1 MPRRKKQSIID
12 TESAVNNVDDILT
25 SEPSDTSDA
34 EIVVDVAPPQKKSF
48 ADRLK
53 SMVMGNDTNEDE
65 DDKQPRMSAKSS
77 NELATQLALLLAL
90 IFCLAMESVFR
101 EPYKEM
107 APTENEANA
116 IMAPVG
122 RIIGRRLKKSGRAN
136 PDTIDIIISV
146 TAMVF
151 WGNRARK
158 TANMIYQ
165 QERMRVANEYA
176 NSNNGFNHVKQQ
188 APYGYAGTYSGQN
201 ATTPEAT
208 GYGGHA
214 HSATAQHGGTINQGD
229 TGQGID
235 VADELLRAD
244 AIGRSERGIL

>member
-1 MPRRKKQSIID
+1 MPRRKKQPIID
-12 TESAVNNVDDILT
+12 TETIINNVDDILT
-25 SEPSDTSDA
+25 SEPSDTNNA
-34 EIVVDVAPPQKKSF
+34 EIIVDVAPPHKKSF

-77 NELATQLALLLAL
+77 NELATQIALLLAL

-136 PDTIDIIISV
+136 PDTVDIIISV

-158 TANMIYQ
+158 TANTIYQ
-165 QERMRVANEYA
+165 QERMRIANEYA
-176 NSNNGFNHVKQQ
+176 NSNNGFNHVNQQ
-188 APYGYAGTYSGQN
+188 AAYGHAGTHSGQN
-201 ATTPEAT
+201 IATPETT
-208 GYGGHA
+208 GHGGYA
-214 HSATAQHGGTINQGD
+214 HSTTTQHGGTIHQGD

-235 VADELLRAD
+235 VIDELLRAD
-244 AIGRSERGIL
+244 AVGRSERGII